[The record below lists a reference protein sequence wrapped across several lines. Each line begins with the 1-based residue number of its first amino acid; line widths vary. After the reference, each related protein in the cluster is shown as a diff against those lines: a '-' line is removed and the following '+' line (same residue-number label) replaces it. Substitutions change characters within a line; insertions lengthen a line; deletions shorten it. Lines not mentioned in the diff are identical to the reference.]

1 MAGQEKD
8 LPELDPVRDNATAD
22 DFKTKNK
29 IYELILYT
37 GPELEQFPRAQRRLA
52 EEIRETML
60 QILRLVVTLE
70 NKHYKKTTLGE
81 LDNEVDVLRHLVRL
95 AADPQY
101 TRSRKPCLSLRKY
114 ENISRKINEIGC
126 MIGGYYKSLNGSPAA
141 QSGAGKPKRK

>member
-1 MAGQEKD
+1 MAGEEKE

-29 IYELILYT
+29 VYELILYT
-37 GPELEQFPRAQRRLA
+37 GPELEQ
-52 EEIRETML
+52 
-60 QILRLVVTLE
+60 
-70 NKHYKKTTLGE
+70 

-101 TRSRKPCLSLRKY
+101 TRSRKPCLPLRKY

-126 MIGGYYKSLNGSPAA
+126 MIGGYYKSL
-141 QSGAGKPKRK
+141 KK